1 MSAGVII
8 AAAAHVIVGA
18 IILGAWMDPL
28 AGFIALIIGFITLIA
43 AGLGYVLWVVR
54 GEPDVNGDPER
65 DARGE

>member
-8 AAAAHVIVGA
+8 AAALHVVVAAVIVG
-18 IILGAWMDPL
+18 IWKSPL
-28 AGFIALIIGFITLIA
+28 AGFVVLLLGLITLIA

-65 DARGE
+65 DAREE